1 MSSRLIGVPP
11 SSSTALDATG
21 GRKLVSGAMK
31 VAAAIAL
38 ILAASAPAPKKPTVQ
53 EINDRFAEKV
63 MKSIAG
69 HESEP
74 AEKVFMDIR
83 IESLKSVPAA
93 RFIDIMNKG
102 YARALGVT
110 CTHCHVETDFSSDD
124 KRPKRAAREM
134 AAMHRMIN
142 QQLRE
147 MKDLDDPPDERAIN
161 CSTCHRGSIDPRE
174 TEPSP

>member
-1 MSSRLIGVPP
+1 M
-11 SSSTALDATG
+11 G
-21 GRKLVSGAMK
+21 GPKLVSAVMK
-31 VAAAIAL
+31 IVAAIVL
-38 ILAASAPAPKKPTVQ
+38 IVAASASAPKKPTVQ
-53 EINDRFAEKV
+53 EINDRFVDNV

-93 RFIDIMNKG
+93 RFITIMDKS

-110 CTHCHVETDFSSDD
+110 CTHCHVESDFSSDD
-124 KRPKRAAREM
+124 KRPKRAARQM
-134 AAMHRMIN
+134 ATMHRMIN

-147 MKDLDDPPDERAIN
+147 MKDLDDPPDQRAIN
-161 CSTCHRGSIDPRE
+161 CSTCHRGSNDPRE
-174 TEPSP
+174 TEDR